1 MRVPSQLYS
10 TSLALLTDF
19 YQLTMAQAAWRT
31 GVEGKE
37 TSFHLLFRETP
48 FRGGYTIACGLE
60 QAIDYVSS
68 WRLSDEDV
76 AYLAEVPARG
86 GGPLFEEPFLEH
98 LRGLHLACDIDAVPG
113 GTLVF
118 PQEPILR
125 VRGPVV
131 GCMLLESPL
140 LNLINFP
147 TLIATKAARVCQ
159 AARGD
164 PVIEFGLR
172 RAQGIDGALTASRA
186 AYVGGCASTSNVLAG
201 RLFGIPVSGTQAHS
215 WVMLFG
221 DEREAFRA
229 FARAQPDESV
239 FLVDTYHSLE
249 GVRAAIEV
257 GRELRAQGHEMVG
270 IRLDSGDLAW
280 LSNEARKLLD
290 EAGFTGATITASNE
304 LDEHIISSLKEQGAK
319 ISAWGVGTRLVTG
332 AGQGALGG
340 VYKLSAVRDPEGAW
354 QPRLKLSE
362 QTAKISTPG
371 VLQVRRFHKDGE
383 LVGDLIYDEELGCA
397 STTLIDPLD
406 PTRRKS
412 IAPGTPHEDLL
423 VPVVRQGAPV
433 YEPPPLAEVRA
444 RTQRELSR
452 MHAGIKRLVNP
463 HLYPVG
469 LEQKLHE
476 RRTRLI
482 LEARGAPA

>member
-1 MRVPSQLYS
+1 
-10 TSLALLTDF
+10 
-19 YQLTMAQAAWRT
+19 
-31 GVEGKE
+31 
-37 TSFHLLFRETP
+37 
-48 FRGGYTIACGLE
+48 
-60 QAIDYVSS
+60 
-68 WRLSDEDV
+68 
-76 AYLAEVPARG
+76 
-86 GGPLFEEPFLEH
+86 
-98 LRGLHLACDIDAVPG
+98 
-113 GTLVF
+113 
-118 PQEPILR
+118 
-125 VRGPVV
+125 
-131 GCMLLESPL
+131 
-140 LNLINFP
+140 
-147 TLIATKAARVCQ
+147 
-159 AARGD
+159 
-164 PVIEFGLR
+164 
-172 RAQGIDGALTASRA
+172 
-186 AYVGGCASTSNVLAG
+186 
-201 RLFGIPVSGTQAHS
+201 
-215 WVMLFG
+215 
-221 DEREAFRA
+221 
-229 FARAQPDESV
+229 
-239 FLVDTYHSLE
+239 
-249 GVRAAIEV
+249 
-257 GRELRAQGHEMVG
+257 MVG

-280 LSNEARKLLD
+280 LSKEARKLLD

-332 AGQGALGG
+332 DGQGALGG

-371 VLQVRRFHKDGE
+371 VLQVRRFHKNGE